1 MTNIHIAKVRLYSL
15 QKFQEYVH
23 VKWGAFLIGQ
33 LFLEIWSYFACQST
47 EGDTQNVPK
56 MSVSTHGWRIADR
69 LIFWFGKLWD
79 FWLWFRSRVS
89 HCLRQ
94 LSIVLASWL
103 NYLSPR
109 QPIIEIEYEKW
120 LEDNH
125 NVSALRMVSLWLSNL
140 PRGCSVCS
148 LWYMDAW
155 GIALPPWR
163 RVATGKVFRNMVT
176 GEKNLGL
183 LNSLPPSDIVI
194 NRLSDL
200 LAFPKGK
207 PFPLY
212 LNTFLS

>member
-1 MTNIHIAKVRLYSL
+1 MS
-15 QKFQEYVH
+15 QKCQWVH
-23 VKWGAFLIGQ
+23 MVEGLLIGWFFG
-33 LFLEIWSYFACQST
+33 LVNCGIFGYDLDP
-47 EGDTQNVPK
+47 G
-56 MSVSTHGWRIADR
+56 SVI
-69 LIFWFGKLWD
+69 
-79 FWLWFRSRVS
+79 
-89 HCLRQ
+89 CLRQ

-103 NYLSPR
+103 NHLSPR